1 MPCNEAFSERR
12 GFGETQKSGFKIKAA
27 RIEDKKIGAAPTELR
42 RFCAVN
48 YFLPKSFAKGPTTF
62 LRSVMASFNSSIFI
76 LSIF

>member
-1 MPCNEAFSERR
+1 MPCNEAFSERG
-12 GFGETQKSGFKIKAA
+12 GFGETQKSGFKIKAT
-27 RIEDKKIGAAPTELR
+27 RIEDKKRRSLVGLR
-42 RFCAVN
+42 LFCAVN